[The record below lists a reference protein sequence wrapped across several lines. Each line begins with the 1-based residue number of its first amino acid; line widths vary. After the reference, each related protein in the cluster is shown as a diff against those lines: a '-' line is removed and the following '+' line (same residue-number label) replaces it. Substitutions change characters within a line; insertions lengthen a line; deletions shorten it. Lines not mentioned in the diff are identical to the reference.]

1 MPNIAPTAGG
11 ERHMTDSHMTD
22 SRAATTGGGGVG
34 AVDEELD
41 RALTG
46 LRDVLGADG
55 YQLDATA
62 SGDHSVVVRVVAGP
76 DACADCLV
84 PRPVMEGILADA
96 LQATPYTVARVEMPA
111 DGA

>member
-1 MPNIAPTAGG
+1 
-11 ERHMTDSHMTD
+11 MTDSGT
-22 SRAATTGGGGVG
+22 AAVEGGGAG
-34 AVDEELD
+34 AVDAELD

-55 YQLDATA
+55 YHLDCTTA
-62 SGDHSVVVRVVAGP
+62 GNHSVVVRVVAGP

-111 DGA
+111 DAG